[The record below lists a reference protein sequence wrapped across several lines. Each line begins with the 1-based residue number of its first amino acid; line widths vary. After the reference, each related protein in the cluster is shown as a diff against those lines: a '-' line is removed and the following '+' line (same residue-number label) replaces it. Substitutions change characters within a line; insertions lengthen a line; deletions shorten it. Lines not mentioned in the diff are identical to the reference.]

1 MCGILGL
8 QTNQSIDKKLFINS
22 LNLMAHRGPD
32 SEDFYKLN
40 NTMFGHRRLK
50 IIDLS
55 DTANQPMTSSDG
67 LYTIIFNGEIYN
79 YKKIAK
85 ELLSLGYQFKT
96 NSDTEILLYGYHAWG
111 KDIVNKLNGMFAF
124 AILNNKNNEIFLAR
138 DRIGIKPLYYYL
150 KDDLFIFSSEI
161 NPIINLVGKNKLKI
175 DYTSIADFFTY
186 LYVPEEKTVF
196 EDIKKL
202 LPGNFAIFKNKSII
216 IKEYWSLDPTTK
228 TRFSIDSI

>member
-1 MCGILGL
+1 
-8 QTNQSIDKKLFINS
+8 
-22 LNLMAHRGPD
+22 
-32 SEDFYKLN
+32 
-40 NTMFGHRRLK
+40 
-50 IIDLS
+50 
-55 DTANQPMTSSDG
+55 
-67 LYTIIFNGEIYN
+67 
-79 YKKIAK
+79 
-85 ELLSLGYQFKT
+85 
-96 NSDTEILLYGYHAWG
+96 
-111 KDIVNKLNGMFAF
+111 
-124 AILNNKNNEIFLAR
+124 AR

-228 TRFSIDSI
+228 TRFSIDSIIEELEDLMNDSVKIRLLSDVPVGSFLSGGLDSSLVTYYASKNHDNIQTFYADFDSESKNDIYISNLLKTDHNREKVDLKKINNAFDLMIHYGDLHYDTS